1 MSTGS
6 IEHASPN
13 QRLGLVLFAIYFA
26 LYAGFIGITVY
37 DYRIM
42 ARPVF
47 AGINLAVTYGIGL
60 IVAAIVLAVIYALLA
75 RHDDRAAY
83 EPDGRRDS

>member
-1 MSTGS
+1 MSTDPTR
-6 IEHASPN
+6 ASPN
-13 QRLGLVLFAIYFA
+13 HRLGLILFAIYFA

-37 DYRIM
+37 DYKIM

-60 IVAAIVLAVIYALLA
+60 IVAAIVLAFVYAVLA
-75 RHDDRAAY
+75 KHD
-83 EPDGRRDS
+83 EPQMPADERG